1 MSPPKESSYLILKK
15 ELLGKLLLTFYLPF
29 SALCCTDKKG
39 VLSWPN
45 TSAEKIFLLK
55 RKEDESK
62 DSDASLDNTS
72 DSDESRSEFSNP
84 AQVVAEILTVTHDH
98 TNPFNVE
105 FDDPKW

>member
-1 MSPPKESSYLILKK
+1 MSFVEFKHIIASYLHN
-15 ELLGKLLLTFYLPF
+15 

-62 DSDASLDNTS
+62 DSDASLGNSS
-72 DSDESRSEFSNP
+72 DSDESKYEASNP